1 MSDQR
6 NFPFSSQNVRIVDK
20 SYCFCM
26 LEHPPKR
33 CCSPAG
39 NSSATFSEI
48 VSLPPPHTHTHA
60 HTLSLTENY
69 TIKIKANM
77 YSLCHHECQST
88 GDLFI
93 YLFLALSHPSAST
106 WLKPVGFL
114 YAHASAA
121 SVKRFA
127 SEHNMHQWLHFSS
140 QTEAARRQCGKDH
153 LKIYHLSLGL
163 LFIVAYCFS
172 CCSVSILPINLKQL
186 NYF

>member
-6 NFPFSSQNVRIVDK
+6 NFPFSSQYVRIVDK

-26 LEHPPKR
+26 LEYPPKR

-48 VSLPPPHTHTHA
+48 MFSLPPTHTHIHA

-69 TIKIKANM
+69 TIRKKSKYVLTLSPWM
-77 YSLCHHECQST
+77 PEYRW
-88 GDLFI
+88 FI
-93 YLFLALSHPSAST
+93 YLFIFGSITSVCLDSNQLVSST
-106 WLKPVGFL
+106 RMRPLQVW
-114 YAHASAA
+114 
-121 SVKRFA
+121 
-127 SEHNMHQWLHFSS
+127 
-140 QTEAARRQCGKDH
+140 KDLRPNTMCISDYIFH
-153 LKIYHLSLGL
+153 LKLKLPGDSVEEIMYHLSYGL